1 MNQISLWKLKFKRHC
16 LFISVF
22 NFYLLT
28 FLTAVIPP
36 RRQKSC
42 PFICVGFT
50 PVRLGSGSWSTY
62 SGMLLYICIDYLMQ
76 QWCELQLVQHSGF
89 NAQYIY
95 ERHSQSLY
103 VLCLQAHITH
113 IFQMLQIN
121 ISHLRKESIFS
132 NIRDIL
138 SHLDHSSLSDWK
150 GKM

>member
-42 PFICVGFT
+42 PFICMGFT

-103 VLCLQAHITH
+103 VLCLQAHITYFRCCKSTYH
-113 IFQMLQIN
+113 ILERNQSSATSEM
-121 ISHLRKESIFS
+121 
-132 NIRDIL
+132 IL